1 VLRKDKR
8 SSLFN
13 RRVGDGE
20 EKRFST
26 LTPGDRRFDLKMVEN
41 VKMEY
46 QH

>member
-1 VLRKDKR
+1 VLRLDKH

-26 LTPGDRRFDLKMVEN
+26 LTPGDRRFDLKVVEN
-41 VKMEY
+41 VKKGY
-46 QH
+46 